1 MKVIVF
7 DLDDTLYKEIDF
19 LKSAY
24 SEIAENFGHPE
35 MYAFMLQRYLD
46 GDNAFKCSIEKYHL
60 PVTIEQLI
68 EIYRTHK
75 PNIALDDVVKTT
87 LATIKA
93 QGIILGLMTDGY
105 TVTQRNKIEALE
117 LHRWIADDDILI
129 SGEFGYGKP
138 DEHCYRYFMDKWKD
152 STFCYVGD
160 NLSKD
165 FVTANKVGWTTICLL
180 NDGRNIFKQDFTVD
194 TQYLPKYKINS
205 IDELLKII

>member
-24 SEIAENFGHPE
+24 SEIAENFGLPE
-35 MYAFMLQRYLD
+35 MYAYMLQRYLD

-93 QGIILGLMTDGY
+93 KGIILGIMTCCY
-105 TVTQRNKIEALE
+105 LNRSTHSRKKKKKIYIRCTCE
-117 LHRWIADDDILI
+117 
-129 SGEFGYGKP
+129 S
-138 DEHCYRYFMDKWKD
+138 
-152 STFCYVGD
+152 
-160 NLSKD
+160 
-165 FVTANKVGWTTICLL
+165 
-180 NDGRNIFKQDFTVD
+180 
-194 TQYLPKYKINS
+194 
-205 IDELLKII
+205 